1 MVYDFSLSLRGGWSV
16 ICVGGSVICVS
27 LMKKLFIAIGIML
40 LCLVSVEDAGAK
52 PRTSKSVKHQQR
64 ITEQKIKQTDAQI
77 RENARQLKSK
87 LNDLN
92 RLQAES
98 QTINNTIAGIQAS
111 IDSLDAEA
119 QAARDSAARLD
130 GKLTELKDVYADI
143 LRNSRRSR
151 MSMNNLAFI
160 FSSNSFTQAFRRAN
174 ALKQFSRWRQRK
186 VANINAVKAQLD
198 ERRRYIDTLM
208 TQNRELAMRMSM
220 RHAELSQRAAET
232 DRIVAS
238 LKGKEADLRKVLR
251 DQQRQA
257 AALDR
262 ELDRIIK
269 EEQRKALIEEQK
281 RKQREEEQRRAE
293 EKRRAE
299 EQRKAEERRRAEERK
314 AAERKSSP
322 TPDASA
328 DKGTKGGTTPTAP
341 QSQTGRTGQTRPTPP
356 APKTAGKKQ
365 PAPALASDFA
375 ANKGRLSYPVS
386 PHNIV
391 KRFGRQQH
399 PLHKHVVTD
408 NAGIDMETSSGAAVK
423 SVFDGE
429 VSAIFCPDG
438 YNNVVLVRHGH
449 YLTVY
454 ANLGTLAVRTG
465 DKVKT
470 GQKLGTVYV
479 DAADNNR
486 SILHFEIRNAANAKS
501 VTKENPEVW
510 LR

>member
-16 ICVGGSVICVS
+16 IYVGGSVICVS

-111 IDSLDAEA
+111 IDSLDVEA
-119 QAARDSAARLD
+119 QAARDSAAKLD
-130 GKLTELKDVYADI
+130 DKLTELKDVYADI

-208 TQNRELAMRMSM
+208 TQNRELVMRMSM
-220 RHAELSQRAAET
+220 RHAELSQRAAGA
-232 DRIVAS
+232 DRIVTS

-293 EKRRAE
+293 E
-299 EQRKAEERRRAEERK
+299 QRKAEERRRAEERK
-314 AAERKSSP
+314 AAERKSSA

-341 QSQTGRTGQTRPTPP
+341 QSQTDRTGQTRPTPP

>member
-1 MVYDFSLSLRGGWSV
+1 MVYDFSLSLRGGW
-16 ICVGGSVICVS
+16 SVICVS

-98 QTINNTIAGIQAS
+98 QTINSTIAGIQAS

-119 QAARDSAARLD
+119 QAARDSADKLD
-130 GKLTELKDVYADI
+130 SKLTELKDVYADI

-314 AAERKSSP
+314 AAEQKASP

-328 DKGTKGGTTPTAP
+328 DKGAKGGTTPTAP
-341 QSQTGRTGQTRPTPP
+341 QSQTGRTGQTRPTSP

>member
-40 LCLVSVEDAGAK
+40 LCLVSVEVAGAK

-77 RENARQLKSK
+77 KENARQLKSK

-98 QTINNTIAGIQAS
+98 QTINNTIVGIQAS

-119 QAARDSAARLD
+119 QAARDSAAKLD
-130 GKLTELKDVYADI
+130 SKLTELKDVYADI

-293 EKRRAE
+293 E
-299 EQRKAEERRRAEERK
+299 QRKAEERRRAEERK
-314 AAERKSSP
+314 AAERKSSA

-328 DKGTKGGTTPTAP
+328 DKGVKGGTTPTAP